1 MSGRHGGGGGGRGGG
16 GQHHGDDDFIL
27 LVQLSW
33 VGVLLTDRSVR
44 PSVTTPPKVSFII
57 GSPGL
62 LGGRSVRCRCNAGAY
77 GSRHFLFPNRFS
89 VVRCCL
95 EMIFEGRRICVLRI
109 FSGRGVSSSVAMC
122 TGSII
127 YGY

>member
-27 LVQLSW
+27 LVELSW

-62 LGGRSVRCRCNAGAY
+62 LGGRSVRCRCNAGLMVPA
-77 GSRHFLFPNRFS
+77 
-89 VVRCCL
+89 
-95 EMIFEGRRICVLRI
+95 I
-109 FSGRGVSSSVAMC
+109 FSFPTDFRS
-122 TGSII
+122 
-127 YGY
+127 